1 MLSKIS
7 TRLCGVA
14 TCRRN
19 FRQGFAGSKRV
30 VEIFDKTFRGRN
42 APSKFST
49 RPFRV
54 ETRRRNF
61 RQGFARSQCVVEIF
75 DKILGFPPPPS
86 GTPLCLARHFNAGIP
101 DLKACPAP
109 GLNPVQGGMGAI
121 PIPAM
126 NRRAMHGVE
135 TPTRRADSQSRQ

>member
-30 VEIFDKTFRGRN
+30 VEIFDKTFRGRNVPSKFSTRLEIFDKTFQGRN

-109 GLNPVQGGMGAI
+109 GLNPVQG
-121 PIPAM
+121 
-126 NRRAMHGVE
+126 V
-135 TPTRRADSQSRQ
+135 